1 VAKRP
6 RRGLRPF
13 PTLAMPAVLL
23 GGVFA
28 SVADKAFEAGII
40 GALIGLVIGVCLL
53 AFPDLDRGGPADN
66 DDFMH

>member
-1 VAKRP
+1 
-6 RRGLRPF
+6 
-13 PTLAMPAVLL
+13 MPAVLL

-28 SVADKAFEAGII
+28 SVADKAFEAGLI
-40 GALIGLVIGVCLL
+40 GVVIGLVIGVCLL

>member
-1 VAKRP
+1 
-6 RRGLRPF
+6 
-13 PTLAMPAVLL
+13 MPAVLL

-28 SVADKAFEAGII
+28 SVADKALEAGII

-53 AFPDLDRGGPADN
+53 ACPDLDRGGPADN